1 MRPTISDLLDA
12 RAVERRR
19 VTVETRFWWLVHRL
33 SAAALALVVAS
44 ILVEIGGKA
53 IQQAAL
59 DRVTI
64 HEAGV
69 W

>member
-59 DRVTI
+59 DANTI
-64 HEAGV
+64 HPAQG